1 MTTET
6 TTVNNTAPDA
16 GVAEAPGTIGLNDI
30 AFLLQIVEICTQ
42 RGSFRADELTQVGA
56 TYDKVRAFLD
66 AYNKPADAEADAEPA
81 EETE

>member
-1 MTTET
+1 MTTQT
-6 TTVNNTAPDA
+6 PTVNNTAVDSQ
-16 GVAEAPGTIGLNDI
+16 VTAEPGTIGLTDI

-56 TYDKVRAFLD
+56 TYDKVKAFLD
-66 AYNKPADAEADAEPA
+66 AYNKPADAESDAETV